1 MIRIGYKKEQKTTFP
16 SFQDSLLLYKDAI
29 INSINKEDLKTADI
43 NLQRLIPFLKFIAK
57 KNTDLTRNWKKLK
70 SVMLFFRVSM
80 DLVKILRRQL
90 YVF

>member
-43 NLQRLIPFLKFIAK
+43 NLQRLISILEIHSK
-57 KNTDLTRNWKKLK
+57 KEHRLNQELEEVKKRYAVFQ
-70 SVMLFFRVSM
+70 SVNGFGENF
-80 DLVKILRRQL
+80 
-90 YVF
+90 